1 MKISEQWAVGL
12 LLFVMISLPIG
23 HAGAQSAS
31 SGVSGV
37 SSVAVCVPL
46 KTDEVVLSQLSSS
59 ASGSSANQ
67 ELWWRIIGEMLE
79 RPQTLSNGG
88 AFPEAASLARLMEA
102 SLSSEAS
109 LATIRPIDIDAL
121 KAMQAEKSVTS
132 ILQAK
137 ELQNVD
143 AAVLMLYTVQDYTIQ
158 FGALFLTK
166 TGQEASYFSGA
177 LSVFGLAEG
186 TREAVNSFVAKKM
199 LVPKAQA
206 SKVSLASGHASSVP
220 STLPVIEPWKDRTKY
235 EQANSRFQFS
245 IGGVA
250 VGLSASM
257 VSLGF
262 WQAYREA
269 AYRNTAFEGAVTA
282 STIATGA
289 CVAATAA
296 FLASAIW
303 NAVLM
308 LQASH

>member
-1 MKISEQWAVGL
+1 MGL
-12 LLFVMISLPIG
+12 LIFVLISLSIG
-23 HAGAQSAS
+23 HAVAQSAS
-31 SGVSGV
+31 TVSSGV

-46 KTDEVVLSQLSSS
+46 KTDEMVLSRLSSS
-59 ASGSSANQ
+59 ASDPAGADQ
-67 ELWWRIIGEMLE
+67 KLWWRLIGEMLA

-88 AFPEAASLARLMEA
+88 PYPEAVSLARLMEA
-102 SLSSEAS
+102 SLSSGAN
-109 LATIRPIDIDAL
+109 LATIRSIDIDAL
-121 KAMQAEKSVTS
+121 KAMQTENIETS

-137 ELQNVD
+137 ALQNVD
-143 AAVLMLYTVQDYTIQ
+143 AAVLMLYTVQDSTVQ

-166 TGQEASYFSGA
+166 TGQGASYFSGA

-186 TREAVNSFVAKKM
+186 TREAVHAFVAKKI

-206 SKVSLASGHASSVP
+206 SQGSLASGEASSVP

-257 VSLGF
+257 VSLGL
-262 WQAYREA
+262 WQAYQEA
-269 AYRNTAFEGAVTA
+269 AYRNTAFEGVVTA
-282 STIATGA
+282 SAIATGA
-289 CVAATAA
+289 CVAVTAA
-296 FLASAIW
+296 FLTSAIW
-303 NAVLM
+303 NVVLM